1 MTRERGGQRAAETLR
16 SQLKQSQLSGSL
28 QEFVGTVQK
37 NSMRRTADQ
46 VPLRLAEKKGSGMG
60 SNKKVPHV
68 LPVLLIFLL
77 VTAMGVIFWTS
88 GCTLK
93 FQSAGGKDK
102 AAICTIKCEPKAGF
116 PACVAR
122 CTQDGK
128 ACDNGIRNCD

>member
-1 MTRERGGQRAAETLR
+1 
-16 SQLKQSQLSGSL
+16 
-28 QEFVGTVQK
+28 
-37 NSMRRTADQ
+37 MRRTADQ

-60 SNKKVPHV
+60 SNKNAPHV
-68 LPVLLIFLL
+68 LSVLFIFLL

-88 GCTLK
+88 GCTLQ
-93 FQSAGGKDK
+93 FRSAGGKDK
-102 AAICTIKCEPKAGF
+102 AAICTIKCKPKDGF